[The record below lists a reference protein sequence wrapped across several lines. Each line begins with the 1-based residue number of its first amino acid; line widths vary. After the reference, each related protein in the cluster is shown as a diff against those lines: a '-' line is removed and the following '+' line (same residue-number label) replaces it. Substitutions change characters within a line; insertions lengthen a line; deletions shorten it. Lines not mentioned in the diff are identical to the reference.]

1 MDFTSIETIVG
12 RTGAMVFVLANVL
25 QSHHSSQL
33 GRRAPCGGRSGV
45 SIFWLTPSTN
55 SLKRVN
61 RNTPFSVNASRISV
75 HLSATPPLGMSLGA
89 AFCGVWVQA
98 AENLQTP

>member
-12 RTGAMVFVLANVL
+12 RTGAMIFILANVL

-61 RNTPFSVNASRISV
+61 RSGILRRRVR
-75 HLSATPPLGMSLGA
+75 
-89 AFCGVWVQA
+89 A
-98 AENLQTP
+98 AENVKHLEQARREFDN